1 MKSKKKSKTKIVPV
15 IAIIIIASVF
25 IVLVMCSGQPLTVDT
40 ILKYTPESELLAVGI
55 LFTFFALK
63 SLTVVFPL
71 TILYMASGIIFEPT
85 KAVLVSTIGL
95 AITITIPY
103 IIGRYAGSEVVHEI
117 CSKYPKARM
126 VSEYMEHNVSFACF
140 ITRFVGF
147 LPGDIVSLYFGA
159 CEVAYPKYLLN
170 GIFGSLLSIT
180 ADTLLGDK
188 LSDPSSKAFL
198 IILTCR
204 IAVTVGAFLINL
216 YLNRSEIAR
225 LRKEQNSKM

>member
-1 MKSKKKSKTKIVPV
+1 MKSKKKSKKKIVPV
-15 IAIIIIASVF
+15 IAIVLIVGAF
-25 IVLVMCSGQPLTVDT
+25 MVLVAGSGQPLTVDT
-40 ILKYTPESELLAVGI
+40 ILRYTPESELFAVGI

-103 IIGRYAGSEVVHEI
+103 LIGRYAGVDAVHEI
-117 CSKYPKARM
+117 CRKYPKARM

-159 CEVAYPKYLLN
+159 CEVAYPNYLMN

-188 LSDPSSKAFL
+188 LSDPSSKAFI

-204 IAVTVGAFLINL
+204 IAVTVGAILINL
-216 YLNRSEIAR
+216 YLNRSEIAK
-225 LRKEQNSKM
+225 LRKEQKSK